1 MSAEYKPNKKPV
13 PEGYEKVPPADKYLW
28 AIYITLCVISIVE
41 HYSAASSVVSS
52 ANIIGPLMKQCLH
65 LGFGFIVIYLVQ
77 RVPYNKFVLATPLF
91 ALLSIVLAL
100 LVLFVGTERNNALRS
115 LDIGFMELQSAEF
128 VKISAVAMVAL
139 VLSRTQLKNKKGV
152 SNAGIWISIIV
163 VLVFSSLLISQGITN
178 TILLVLVC
186 VSLMIIG
193 GVQFKK
199 LLIVAGVFILLGGG
213 YLGIKIL
220 MAPKKSASE
229 NTEQLASE
237 GKDDSR
243 TADRVVEVLLP
254 RLIRW
259 NDSIPK
265 WERKIDKTNR
275 QEQYSYIA
283 QANGG
288 VFGVLPGN
296 SRESARLALA
306 YSDYIYAIVI
316 EDMGLVGGIVVLLL
330 YLSLLGRAAGIASQC
345 SRAFPMLL
353 VLGMALYITYQA
365 LFHMA
370 IVSGVFPV
378 SGQPLPLISAGG
390 TSILITSLAI
400 GVMLSVSRFAARK
413 KSNKKDINKEISALP
428 EDVRAENPSQL

>member
-1 MSAEYKPNKKPV
+1 MATEKPTINKKN
-13 PEGYEKVPPADKYLW
+13 ETDDLRKNPPADKYLW
-28 AIYITLCVISIVE
+28 AIYLTLCLVSIVE

-52 ANIIGPLMKQCLH
+52 NDIIGPLMKQCVH
-65 LGFGFIVIYLVQ
+65 LGLGFCVVYFIQ
-77 RVPYNKFVLATPLF
+77 RIPYNKFVYATPIL
-91 ALLSIVLAL
+91 ALLSIVLAF
-100 LVLFVGTERNNALRS
+100 LVLFVGSERNNAMRS
-115 LDIGFMELQSAEF
+115 ISLGFMELQSAEF

-139 VLSRTQLKNKKGV
+139 VLSRTQLKDKRGV
-152 SNAGIWISIIV
+152 SNAGIWISVFII
-163 VLVFSSLLISQGITN
+163 LLYSALLITQGITN
-178 TILLVLVC
+178 TILLVSIC
-186 VSLMIIG
+186 ISLMIIG

-199 LLIVAGVFILLGGG
+199 LCIVLLVFGILAGG
-213 YLGIKIL
+213 YLGAKIIFSSNKNDETT
-220 MAPKKSASE
+220 AVAKVNEKS
-229 NTEQLASE
+229 
-237 GKDDSR
+237 G
-243 TADRVVEVLLP
+243 TADRVLEVLLP
-254 RLIRW
+254 RLDRW
-259 NDSIPK
+259 MDTVPK
-265 WERKIDKTNR
+265 WEQKIDKTNR

-288 VFGVLPGN
+288 VFGVMPGN
-296 SRESARLALA
+296 SREAARLSLA
-306 YSDYIYAIVI
+306 FSDYIYAIVI
-316 EDMGLVGGIVVLLL
+316 EDLGLVGGIGVLLL

-390 TSILITSLAI
+390 TSILVTSLAI